1 MKLLKFIPA
10 AAIALT
16 ALIPLKAYAGYSGKT
31 EISFSGDNTSGYTL
45 KYALYELVKDKDSGT
60 MKTISTRVY
69 SGSNNGT
76 TKVYMI
82 DNIDETTSSYYWKYA
97 INGGGFSAC
106 PTATRQKS
114 GTWKTTFMVTLNTS
128 RGTICEEE

>member
-1 MKLLKFIPA
+1 MKLLKLIPA

-16 ALIPLKAYAGYSGKT
+16 ALIPLKAYAGYYADDLRT

-45 KYALYELVKDKDSGT
+45 KYALCELVKSSGT
-60 MKTISTRVY
+60 MKTICSSVD

-76 TKVYMI
+76 TKTYSKKKLS
-82 DNIDETTSSYYWKYA
+82 ETVSSYYWKYA

-106 PTATRQKS
+106 PTAPRQES
-114 GTWKTTFMVTLNTS
+114 TTTKFMVTLNTS